1 MAATKKTP
9 SPVSAS
15 TKTATKIVKA
25 APKAALLAPN
35 DAVRKSGNDYL
46 TAASL
51 ILSQENLPAPVLAET
66 FDMLKGYADAIDDVA
81 GVARSKL
88 LDMLKEKGS
97 GESSLKLVVGDWE
110 LSARPRKTGLDAK
123 KLESLL
129 RAKGI
134 DPTAYMTTKV
144 TYEVDPTRTELLTRD
159 NRLTQAE
166 LDTCVPPL
174 EYNLMRPK
182 KV

>member
-1 MAATKKTP
+1 MPATKKTTP
-9 SPVSAS
+9 KPVAI
-15 TKTATKIVKA
+15 TKT
-25 APKAALLAPN
+25 PKTALLVPN
-35 DAVRKSGNDYL
+35 DAMQKSGNDYL
-46 TAASL
+46 AAASL

-66 FDMLKGYADAIDDVA
+66 FDMLKGYEDAVSDVA
-81 GVARSKL
+81 GVARGKL

-97 GESSLKLVVGDWE
+97 GESSLKLTVGDWE

-123 KLESLL
+123 KLEAVL

-134 DPTAYMTTKV
+134 DPTNYMTTKV
-144 TYEVDPTRTELLTRD
+144 TYEVDPTRAPLLIAD
-159 NRLTQAE
+159 GKLTQAE
-166 LDTCVPPL
+166 LDTCVPPI

>member
-1 MAATKKTP
+1 MAATKKTTP
-9 SPVSAS
+9 
-15 TKTATKIVKA
+15 KTAALTKSKPAAIVPSEAMQKA
-25 APKAALLAPN
+25 GA
-35 DAVRKSGNDYL
+35 DYL

-51 ILSQENLPAPVLAET
+51 ILSQDNLPVPVLAET
-66 FDMLKGYADAIDDVA
+66 FDMLKGYEDAISDVA
-81 GVARSKL
+81 GVARGKL
-88 LDMLKEKGS
+88 LDLLREQGS
-97 GESSLKLVVGDWE
+97 GESSLKLTVGGWE

-123 KLESLL
+123 KLEALL

-134 DPTAYMTTKV
+134 DPTMYMTTKV
-144 TYEVDPTRTELLTRD
+144 SYEVDPARVPLLTAD
-159 NRLTQAE
+159 GKLTQAE